1 MSSKSIAWLDGLVE
15 PVDASPAVLL
25 DQEEE
30 FVAHPYME
38 KIIGVSSFQV
48 YFIDGIVNLEDKE
61 RLINGTFF
69 VVSSFMLSSRPTPTF
84 GKGVVRA
91 PKFGY
96 SQDF

>member
-38 KIIGVSSFQV
+38 KIIGVSSFQI
-48 YFIDGIVNLEDKE
+48 YFMDGQPE
-61 RLINGTFF
+61 RQGMTSKWNFLCC
-69 VVSSFMLSSRPTPTF
+69 
-84 GKGVVRA
+84 
-91 PKFGY
+91 
-96 SQDF
+96 